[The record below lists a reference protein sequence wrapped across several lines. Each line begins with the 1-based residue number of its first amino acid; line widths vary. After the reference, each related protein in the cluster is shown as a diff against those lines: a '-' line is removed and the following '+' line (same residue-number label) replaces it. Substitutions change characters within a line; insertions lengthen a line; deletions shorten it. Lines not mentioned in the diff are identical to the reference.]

1 MVIVKKRVSAFT
13 GSDLRVVLRSGVVLS
28 ALRKA
33 ADKVHQITVLADCC
47 ADRDE
52 EVHTVLTTKIL
63 PRQAE
68 VMEAATWTVTSD

>member
-1 MVIVKKRVSAFT
+1 VDPSVAPTPDDMVIVKKRVSAFT

-52 EVHTVLTTKIL
+52 EVHTVQQKFCRGR
-63 PRQAE
+63 PR
-68 VMEAATWTVTSD
+68 